1 MGFGVNTKWLT
12 PGFRCFFGWVGW
24 SNVLSTMQLRSAIPY
39 VLFLLLGEQ
48 KGRMEWGVFNSWF
61 MR

>member
-12 PGFRCFFGWVGW
+12 PGFRCFLGRLGGVMFKLVY
-24 SNVLSTMQLRSAIPY
+24 LSTMQLRSAIPF

-48 KGRMEWGVFNSWF
+48 KGSNGMGCI
-61 MR
+61 